1 MGQSWGIAGTT
12 MGEIHLATAH
22 RLDCRCHLQ
31 HAMVQYGTEQQVHYP
46 TRTLHPTQHHVQYTP
61 SVYGTLQPDTTQQL
75 VTEASKNTRGAH
87 LHKMYS
93 TAKYSTSR
101 YRIVQYTI
109 LLHTTI
115 HNAKSKEIFTFA
127 SCASVLARR
136 ANIDFCASWARQ
148 Q

>member
-1 MGQSWGIAGTT
+1 MGQSWGTAGTP
-12 MGEIHLATAH
+12 MGEIRLATAH

-46 TRTLHPTQHHVQYTP
+46 TRTLHHVQYTP
-61 SVYGTLQPDTTQQL
+61 YVIVWYITTRYNTAQL
-75 VTEASKNTRGAH
+75 IMGSSKSTRGAH
-87 LHKMYS
+87 LHNMYS